1 MENSWKKTA
10 LNLLKATLIVLLS
23 LFAAGML
30 AGVVFGDK
38 IKQLAIRELNKR
50 LATEVTVNGNIDFSV
65 LSNFPSASISFND
78 VILKEMLPEKNNL
91 LVCEKISLLFNF
103 WDLFGSNYSMKK
115 VIAHNGTLHLRIA
128 PDGKRNYNIFKPSAD
143 STGKEFTLK
152 IEEAIFSNIL
162 IRYDDEWSNQ
172 HYLFAT
178 KSATLSG
185 DFSTEKFLLK
195 INASFDNKRLSVA
208 NIDYFPNLP
217 IELTGTL
224 GVDLNENLYTIED
237 ATIDLAGNLL
247 DVSGSVALLPK
258 GNQLD
263 LQLNASSLRM
273 EELAALLPG
282 EYAVYIEHFKSK
294 GAIRFDGHISGLMS
308 TTSKPHVDIKFE
320 IKDGTL
326 SHDKLIESFNNV
338 QLKAEFSNG
347 AANNLTT
354 SYLNIQNF
362 STLFSGNP
370 VKGNILLQNLVTPHL
385 DVKLDG
391 EVSLEKI
398 TPLFPSEYITELRGT
413 VAFNQFYFKGPLTHL
428 TKTASIQTLEAGG
441 SFTLNEVL
449 IATDRTRYDHLN
461 GEFTIRNNQV
471 VINRLA
477 FNANESDLSFTGNIN
492 NFIPYLLHSMTDTL
506 PNRQKIGL
514 NIKLTSKSLSWLDLV
529 GSSEPVSTVKSINSG
544 QQYSIPSLFY
554 VFTGSISGY
563 INQFRYDKFSAS
575 DVHGNILFLGNTIY
589 FNDFGMNAEK
599 GTVAVNGK
607 LDISNMKRNKLELT
621 AKLQKMD
628 ITQLFYEFNN
638 FGQNS
643 LTDKNIKGE
652 LTTELALQATWDEQ
666 VFNKSKLY
674 AVADVSIDN
683 GELNNFEPMMALAK
697 FVKISE
703 LKNIRFSKLQN
714 QVEIKNQKIYIPQMK
729 ILTNALNLQLQGSHS
744 FENIID
750 YKIQLNLLK
759 LLTSKFEK
767 STDDLAEADK
777 TTEGFLN
784 LYLTMT
790 GPADNPII
798 KYDKSA
804 VKEKIASD
812 LKKEKNELKKVLEQE
827 FYEQEKDQQQIKDWK
842 APKEIEYMEFEEDT
856 LPSSEET
863 DEVPTVTKENQQK
876 ELDNFK
882 KIFKPKDPAPK

>member
-1 MENSWKKTA
+1 M
-10 LNLLKATLIVLLS
+10 
-23 LFAAGML
+23 
-30 AGVVFGDK
+30 
-38 IKQLAIRELNKR
+38 
-50 LATEVTVNGNIDFSV
+50 
-65 LSNFPSASISFND
+65 
-78 VILKEMLPEKNNL
+78 
-91 LVCEKISLLFNF
+91 
-103 WDLFGSNYSMKK
+103 
-115 VIAHNGTLHLRIA
+115 
-128 PDGKRNYNIFKPSAD
+128 
-143 STGKEFTLK
+143 
-152 IEEAIFSNIL
+152 
-162 IRYDDEWSNQ
+162 
-172 HYLFAT
+172 
-178 KSATLSG
+178 
-185 DFSTEKFLLK
+185 
-195 INASFDNKRLSVA
+195 
-208 NIDYFPNLP
+208 
-217 IELTGTL
+217 
-224 GVDLNENLYTIED
+224 
-237 ATIDLAGNLL
+237 
-247 DVSGSVALLPK
+247 
-258 GNQLD
+258 
-263 LQLNASSLRM
+263 
-273 EELAALLPG
+273 
-282 EYAVYIEHFKSK
+282 
-294 GAIRFDGHISGLMS
+294 
-308 TTSKPHVDIKFE
+308 
-320 IKDGTL
+320 
-326 SHDKLIESFNNV
+326 
-338 QLKAEFSNG
+338 
-347 AANNLTT
+347 
-354 SYLNIQNF
+354 
-362 STLFSGNP
+362 
-370 VKGNILLQNLVTPHL
+370 
-385 DVKLDG
+385 
-391 EVSLEKI
+391 
-398 TPLFPSEYITELRGT
+398 
-413 VAFNQFYFKGPLTHL
+413 
-428 TKTASIQTLEAGG
+428 
-441 SFTLNEVL
+441 
-449 IATDRTRYDHLN
+449 
-461 GEFTIRNNQV
+461 
-471 VINRLA
+471 INRLA

-514 NIKLTSKSLSWLDLV
+514 NIKLTSGSLSWLDLV
-529 GSSEPVSTVKSINSG
+529 GSSEPVATVKSKNSG

-554 VFTGSISGY
+554 VFTGSISGH
-563 INQFRYDKFSAS
+563 IDQFRYDKFSAS

-607 LDISNMKRNKLELT
+607 LDISNRKRNKLELT